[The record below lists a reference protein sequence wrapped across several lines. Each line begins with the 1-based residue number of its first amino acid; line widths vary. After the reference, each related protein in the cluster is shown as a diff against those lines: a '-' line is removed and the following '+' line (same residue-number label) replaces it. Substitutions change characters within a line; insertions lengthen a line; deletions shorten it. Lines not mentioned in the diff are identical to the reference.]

1 MQVTLEIPEPL
12 YHDLEEQARQF
23 HSSIQDL
30 LLDGAQRV
38 AFAGRRSSLMAAE
51 AGPLVDLGINL
62 NDIVSLKDPDIAR
75 LHEVLTTSAEDA
87 VQEYG
92 LHDPEEHR

>member
-12 YHDLEEQARQF
+12 FHELESQAR
-23 HSSIQDL
+23 HLNSSVEDL
-30 LLDGAQRV
+30 LLDAAQRV
-38 AFAGRRSSLMAAE
+38 ANGGRRPSLTAAE

-62 NDIVSLKDPDIAR
+62 DDIVSLKNPDIAR
-75 LHEVLTTSAEDA
+75 LHEVLTTSAEEA

-92 LHDPEEHR
+92 LHDSEEDR